1 MKTTITK
8 SGRTTITIRIDSS
21 TPMYKYRFIQK
32 DIYELDGGSI
42 RIDQSQCIT
51 DTYPTYYIHIKDK
64 APQIV
69 YDSVNEALMQMKDEY
84 LNLIRIAIQSENE
97 ESGFRELLTN

>member
-1 MKTTITK
+1 MKTTI
-8 SGRTTITIRIDSS
+8 SIQVDNS

-51 DTYPTYYIHIKDK
+51 DPYPTYYIHINDK

-69 YDSVNEALMQMKDEY
+69 YDSINEALIQMKDEY
-84 LNLIRIAIQSENE
+84 GNMVKITIDNENCSEIIRYPASINQDI
-97 ESGFRELLTN
+97 

>member
-1 MKTTITK
+1 MKT
-8 SGRTTITIRIDSS
+8 SITIRIDNS
-21 TPMYKYRFIQK
+21 TSMCKYRFIQK

-51 DTYPTYYIHIKDK
+51 DQYPTYYIHINDK

-69 YDSVNEALMQMKDEY
+69 YDSVNEALIQMKDEY
-84 LNLIRIAIQSENE
+84 GNMIRIAIQSENK